1 VRIILFC
8 LATLATL
15 LVGCKDEPTT
25 NYDKG
30 LFELNLDANTQQ
42 LYLRIP
48 KSTSEYIYYTS
59 LARGLG
65 SNDIG
70 ADRGLLGDTKIV
82 SFKQVGNKLHL
93 IEHNTKYRATSANQ
107 AENQAVAEAFPDYI
121 LWSFE
126 LIESTANTWQVDATD
141 FALRDSMQISD
152 WLSGM
157 NQGSFSPVAE
167 RSFVY
172 APRTKT
178 FPDNTEIEAV
188 ITFEGSGA
196 GRYLK
201 DVVANESGFSL
212 HLHHSFVRLPDD
224 GFEPRAYD
232 PQSGFFA
239 IGWQDYTRALNES
252 LDIKLIPRH
261 RLAKK
266 SPDEAVS
273 EAIEPIVYYLDPG
286 APEPVKTAL
295 LEGGQ
300 WWDQAF
306 DNIGYRNAFRIE
318 ILPEGADPMDVR
330 YNVINWVHR
339 ATRGWSYGASIIDPR
354 TGEILKGHVTLGS
367 LRVRQDLAIAQ
378 AILNDT
384 DAQAAEDM
392 ALARIRQLSAHEIGH
407 TLGIAHNFAAS
418 AHDRASVM
426 DYPHP
431 LFTLKDGEVSL
442 NDAYAEGIGEWDKL
456 VVAYG
461 YGDEPVAALAA
472 LNTTP
477 IGYVSDQ
484 HARPS
489 GAAIAEGHLWDN
501 GKNPSTELE
510 RLVELRKLAIHNLSE
525 RVLRSSD
532 INARFDQLLVPIYNL
547 QRFQIEA
554 VARQIGGVNYQS
566 KTKGHS
572 TAVTPVTLAE
582 QSRALEAFT
591 HAITAETLLLPEH
604 IQAQLLPQATGYYR
618 NRESSPSQMGE
629 LMDNYAMAEALVRH
643 SLSKLLSPA
652 RLNRAA
658 LPQHLSIAE
667 ISTGLFSQL
676 ITANPDR
683 SRLGLMQHRI
693 SIITLDELGKALSNK
708 RLSEEAKTQLWDALN
723 QQHSQWPEN
732 DTAEAKRIAN
742 RLQKLVGTMPSASEE
757 QVIPPGSPI

>member
-1 VRIILFC
+1 VRIVLFC
-8 LATLATL
+8 LVTLATL
-15 LVGCKDEPTT
+15 IVGCKDEPAADYT
-25 NYDKG
+25 KG
-30 LFELNLDANTQQ
+30 LFELNLDSNTQQ

-82 SFKQVGNKLHL
+82 SFEQVGNKLHL
-93 IEHNTKYRATSANQ
+93 IEHNTKYRATSDNP
-107 AENQAVAEAFPDYI
+107 AENQAVAEAFPDYV
-121 LWSFE
+121 LWSFD
-126 LIESTANTWQVDATD
+126 LIESSANTWQVDATD
-141 FALRDSMQISD
+141 FALRDSMQISN
-152 WLSGM
+152 WLAGM
-157 NQGSFSPVAE
+157 GQGNFTPIAE

-201 DVVANESGFSL
+201 DVVANEAGFSL
-212 HLHHSFVRLPDD
+212 HFHHSFVRLPDND
-224 GFEPRAYD
+224 FEPRAYD

-239 IGWQDYTRALNES
+239 IGWQDYTHALNES
-252 LDIKLIPRH
+252 LDVKLIPRH
-261 RLAKK
+261 RLEKK
-266 SPDEAVS
+266 TPDAELSEAV
-273 EAIEPIVYYLDPG
+273 EPIIYYLDPG

-306 DNIGYRNAFRIE
+306 SNIGYRNAFRIE

-339 ATRGWSYGASIIDPR
+339 ATRGWSYGASIVDPR

-378 AILNDT
+378 AILNDA
-384 DAQAAEDM
+384 DAKAAEDM

-418 AHDRASVM
+418 SHDRASVM

-431 LFTLKDGEVSL
+431 LFTLENGELSL
-442 NDAYAEGIGEWDKL
+442 ADAYAEGIGEWDKL

-461 YGDEPVAALAA
+461 YGDQPEEALTK
-472 LNTTP
+472 LNQTP

-501 GKNPSTELE
+501 GANPTVELE
-510 RLVELRKLAIHNLSE
+510 RLMKLRQLAIAKLSE
-525 RVLRSSD
+525 RVLHSND

-554 VARQIGGVNYQS
+554 VARQIGGVHYQS
-566 KTKGHS
+566 KSKGHS
-572 TAVTPVTLAE
+572 AAVTPVTITD
-582 QSRALEAFT
+582 QRAALTAFSD
-591 HAITAETLLLPEH
+591 ALKAQTLLLPETVE
-604 IQAQLLPQATGYYR
+604 AQLLPQATGYYR

-629 LMDNYAMAEALVRH
+629 LMDNYAMAEALTRH
-643 SLSKLLSPA
+643 SLAKLLSPA
-652 RLNRAA
+652 RLNRTA
-658 LPQHLSIAE
+658 LPQHLSIAD
-667 ISTGLFSQL
+667 ISSELFSKL
-676 ITANPDR
+676 ITAKPDR

-693 SIITLDELGKALSNK
+693 SLVTLAELGKALRSQK
-708 RLSEEAKTQLWDALN
+708 LSEEAKTQLWDALN
-723 QQHSQWPEN
+723 RQHETWPTAN
-732 DTAEAKRIAN
+732 SAEAKRIAK
-742 RLQKLVGTMPSASEE
+742 RLEQLVGAMPDSSEE